1 MGNGEIRRP
10 VAFTPEPSIPSLPTT
25 GALIMSYFSAL
36 PTSFQD
42 PNLSGGDVGDTDV
55 DLINIKEAVAI
66 LFSSLTPRSPND
78 EAAQTLCGDSIAIHS
93 R

>member
-1 MGNGEIRRP
+1 
-10 VAFTPEPSIPSLPTT
+10 
-25 GALIMSYFSAL
+25 MSYFSAL

-42 PNLSGGDVGDTDV
+42 PNLSGGALFGDVGDTDV